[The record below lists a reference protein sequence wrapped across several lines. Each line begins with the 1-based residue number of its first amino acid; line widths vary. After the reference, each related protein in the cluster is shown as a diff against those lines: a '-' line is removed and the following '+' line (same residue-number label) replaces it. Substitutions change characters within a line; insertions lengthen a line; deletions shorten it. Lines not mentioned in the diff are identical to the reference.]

1 MNLLLDTHVLLWWL
15 ADDSSLQSAAR
26 DAIRD
31 ESNIVHVS
39 AATAWEISI
48 KKALGKLDAPDD
60 LANALE
66 VNNFRSLEITVAHAT
81 KAGALPRHHDDP
93 FDRLHIAQAQ
103 TEQLTLVTH
112 DAKFRA
118 YEISVIW
125 T

>member
-1 MNLLLDTHVLLWWL
+1 VNLLLDTHVLLWWL

-93 FDRLHIAQAQ
+93 FDRLLIAQAQ

>member
-93 FDRLHIAQAQ
+93 FDRLLIAQAQ